1 MENSEEM
8 KDTVILRRQ

>member
-8 KDTVILRRQ
+8 KDTAILRRQ